1 MRRRSCYNRAVR
13 WPPARIAMWLSVAAC
28 FDPQYP
34 GGDAGLD
41 APVAC
46 PAGYEP
52 NPRTGS
58 SYRVSTTP
66 QKQAAAV
73 ADCADDGPRTHLT
86 IPDNQAE
93 NVEID
98 SLATNDSWLGI
109 NDAAADGTW
118 TTVLGTAQGF
128 FRWAPGQ
135 PDGGTLE
142 SCAFVADAVWQ
153 DADCVLPKYYVCECR

>member
-1 MRRRSCYNRAVR
+1 
-13 WPPARIAMWLSVAAC
+13 MWLAVAAC

-34 GGDAGLD
+34 DGDGGLD

-46 PAGYEP
+46 PASYER
-52 NPRTGS
+52 NTRTGS
-58 SYRVSTTP
+58 YYRVSTAP
-66 QKQAAAV
+66 LKQAAAV

-86 IPDNQAE
+86 LPDDLAE
-93 NVEID
+93 NSEID
-98 SLATNDSWLGI
+98 ALATNDSWLGI

-118 TTVLGTAQGF
+118 TTVLGTAQAF

-153 DADCVLPKYYVCECR
+153 DADCVLPKFYVCECR